1 MFLPPPPM
9 RRVADLCKAALA
21 VSLLSAASPAAA
33 QFVFYEERE
42 EAEQTPTAPQMALMG
57 TIPIY
62 WGEAA
67 GIDEM
72 LSGAAEP
79 HWARQVLER
88 DFTLAPLD
96 YLDAEALAGHDYLLL
111 AQPRGLTGEENVALD
126 AWVRAGGN
134 LLLFADPLITAESR
148 FPLGDRRR
156 PQDTVLL
163 SPILTRWGLDLQFDG
178 AQDTDLQM
186 REFAGF
192 PLPVQM
198 AGRLAPL
205 MPGAACTLEAE
216 GVVAWCRIGS
226 GHALIVAD
234 AAVIDLAGPYE
245 GAEAAF
251 IRLLAH
257 SMGNLGE
264 EPADIDPIRVR
275 SPGHGHYHNSPAS
288 EDTDQREPQR

>member
-9 RRVADLCKAALA
+9 RRFADFLTAALA
-21 VSLLSAASPAAA
+21 VSLLCAASPAAA

-42 EAEQTPTAPQMALMG
+42 EAEETPTAPQMALMG

-72 LSGAAEP
+72 LSGAAEQ

-156 PQDTVLL
+156 PQDTILL
-163 SPILTRWGLDLQFDG
+163 SPILARWGLDLQFDA
-178 AQDTDLQM
+178 AQSPDLQM

-198 AGRLAPL
+198 SGRFAPL
-205 MPGAACTLEAE
+205 MADAPCTLEAE

-226 GHALIVAD
+226 GYALIVAD

-245 GAEAAF
+245 GAEAAL

-257 SMGNLGE
+257 SMGISRE
-264 EPADIDPIRVR
+264 EPADIDPIHVR
-275 SPGHGHYHNSPAS
+275 SSGHDHNHGSTAPAADDS
-288 EDTDQREPQR
+288 DGP